1 MHQTFDVI
9 MVGDSPTYPNWSRSY
24 GTHRLASHLRL
35 HGFSVL
41 VIDFCSAMDLQIWQ
55 SICDSAIGENTQLVG
70 FSTTW
75 LPYRTTFSSTNK
87 LEVTLDPHNW
97 ISGHNNN
104 DIFDRNSFT
113 FHAATGNAKSWI
125 DIVKEKNKK
134 IKIVLGG
141 SRLDH
146 YLDFPA
152 DYFVSGLGE
161 NQLIDLLTQPKRI
174 WPTIIKHDVNSNIR
188 DWGWTSSTTSYT
200 EHDQITPDE
209 ILSLEIARGC
219 KFKCSFC
226 SYPLIGQKDIAAYLK
241 TEETLYHEVLDNY
254 NAWGTTKY
262 FVVDDTLNDSI
273 EKLEMLVRINQQ
285 LPFDLQLHCYLR
297 LDIIAT
303 QSRQLELIPASGI
316 VSGLIGI
323 ESFHPVASK
332 VSGKGMDSSRR
343 KRTLY
348 AMRDAWGDRVS
359 LTGTFI
365 VGLPGEDSVSLKSE
379 LAWLLKKDC
388 PINNNA
394 SFTTLIINPPRPD
407 SYIIGSELDK
417 NPQAFGYETPD
428 PNNPT
433 HWTKDD
439 GTDINS
445 FFDARKLSDE
455 LNKQYGFIRSLRQK
469 QYQGHVEYE
478 NVQKDPIKE
487 YFGPLIN
494 MLNKNN

>member
-1 MHQTFDVI
+1 
-9 MVGDSPTYPNWSRSY
+9 
-24 GTHRLASHLRL
+24 
-35 HGFSVL
+35 
-41 VIDFCSAMDLQIWQ
+41 
-55 SICDSAIGENTQLVG
+55 
-70 FSTTW
+70 
-75 LPYRTTFSSTNK
+75 
-87 LEVTLDPHNW
+87 
-97 ISGHNNN
+97 
-104 DIFDRNSFT
+104 
-113 FHAATGNAKSWI
+113 
-125 DIVKEKNKK
+125 
-134 IKIVLGG
+134 
-141 SRLDH
+141 
-146 YLDFPA
+146 
-152 DYFVSGLGE
+152 
-161 NQLIDLLTQPKRI
+161 
-174 WPTIIKHDVNSNIR
+174 
-188 DWGWTSSTTSYT
+188 
-200 EHDQITPDE
+200 
-209 ILSLEIARGC
+209 
-219 KFKCSFC
+219 
-226 SYPLIGQKDIAAYLK
+226 
-241 TEETLYHEVLDNY
+241 
-254 NAWGTTKY
+254 
-262 FVVDDTLNDSI
+262 VDDTLNDSI
-273 EKLEMLVRINQQ
+273 EKLEMLVRINQR

-365 VGLPGEDSVSLKSE
+365 VGLPGEDSVSLKNE

-388 PINNNA
+388 PINNHA
-394 SFTTLIINPPRPD
+394 SFTTLIISPPRPD

-428 PNNPT
+428 PTNPT

-445 FFDARKLSDE
+445 FFDAQKLSDE

-469 QYQGHVEYE
+469 QYQGHVEYK

-487 YFGPLIN
+487 YFEPLLN
-494 MLNKNN
+494 MLNSTC